1 MATTIET
8 TSEPTAGPPLRG
20 LGAMFWTELRLFVRE
35 PAAAFFTLA
44 FPLILLFVFGS
55 IFGNDPETDYSGWGA
70 VDVLVQGYVGLI
82 IGTIVFI
89 GMPVTLAAYRQYGIL
104 KRLRA
109 TPVSAVTVILAHVLV
124 NAVMFGFGVVLLFV
138 AGKVVY
144 DLRMPESPLGF
155 IAACVLSYFSFAAI
169 AFVIAGIFPTA
180 RTAQAVGSAV
190 FFPQMFLSGAAFPRE
205 MFPDT
210 LKSVTQF
217 LPMTQINVL
226 VADIWREGSWNGTAV
241 IALVLIGVAGAVVSF
256 WVFRWE

>member
-1 MATTIET
+1 MATTLEPSAT
-8 TSEPTAGPPLRG
+8 TAFSAPLRG
-20 LGAMFWTELRLFVRE
+20 LGAMFLTEMKLFIRE

-44 FPLILLFVFGS
+44 FPLILLLVFGS
-55 IFGNDPETDYSGWGA
+55 IFGNDPEADYRGWGA

-109 TPVSAVTVILAHVLV
+109 TPVSAATVILAHVLV
-124 NAVMFGFGVVLLFV
+124 NAVMFAAGVVLLFV
-138 AGKVVY
+138 VGKLVY

-155 IAACVLSYFSFAAI
+155 IAACVLSYFSFAAF
-169 AFVIAGIFPTA
+169 AFIIAGIFPTA

-205 MFPDT
+205 VFPDT
-210 LKSVTQF
+210 LKSVTQY
-217 LPMTQINVL
+217 LPMTQINEL
-226 VADIWREGSWNGTAV
+226 TAEMWQTGRWNGTAA
-241 IALVLIGVAGAVVSF
+241 IALVAIGVVGAVISF
-256 WVFRWE
+256 KVFRWE